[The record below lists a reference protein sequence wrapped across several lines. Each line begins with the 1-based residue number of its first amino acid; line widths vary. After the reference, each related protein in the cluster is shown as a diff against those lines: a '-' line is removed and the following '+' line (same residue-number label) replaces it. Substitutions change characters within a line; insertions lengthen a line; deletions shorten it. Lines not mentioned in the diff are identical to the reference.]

1 MRAPIRVRRMAA
13 SASRARRTARLA
25 GLCFRMHPAEPPR
38 SSAAWSSVP
47 VIPDAGSRPGSLVR
61 VGAPSAAEELSRGN
75 FHIGLSLAPPVD
87 SFMGRSACGHTNT
100 KARRVTPSPEGPPM
114 LPNTFARRIVLRG
127 EADRFTLRA
136 RSLLS
141 IVAGVA
147 AGVSL
152 ACGGESLGSGAGDAG
167 AKPSSSGGS
176 QGSSGSE
183 GGQGSS
189 GGSSSGSESPPST
202 LDASTLPTDPSCPSA
217 PPSNAS
223 ACSNEAL
230 QCEYGTDEN
239 LQCDTFARCENQVW
253 VVTIPPGAGATC
265 PTPQPGASGCPSAP
279 PAMGTTCS
287 AGASCAYP
295 PGLCACTAPSPYQS
309 GYEWACEQPGT
320 DCPQPRPGAGSACSA
335 MGLICQYG
343 VCDSSDAPEV
353 FTCMGEEW
361 VVSPGTCGD

>member
-1 MRAPIRVRRMAA
+1 MPPSRSTPAPTCRCGRMPRCRTTQAPTNASLTARFASQDRAPGANLDPRSHAGQVPDSCAARPFRQTARTAERTMRAPIRVRRMAA

-176 QGSSGSE
+176 RDRAAAKG
-183 GGQGSS
+183 
-189 GGSSSGSESPPST
+189 
-202 LDASTLPTDPSCPSA
+202 DRDRAA
-217 PPSNAS
+217 VH
-223 ACSNEAL
+223 
-230 QCEYGTDEN
+230 
-239 LQCDTFARCENQVW
+239 R
-253 VVTIPPGAGATC
+253 
-265 PTPQPGASGCPSAP
+265 
-279 PAMGTTCS
+279 
-287 AGASCAYP
+287 AGASRLRPRSMRQRCP
-295 PGLCACTAPSPYQS
+295 PIPPVRARRPRMLQRAAMKRCSANTAPTKTCNATRSRAAKTKS
-309 GYEWACEQPGT
+309 GW
-320 DCPQPRPGAGSACSA
+320 
-335 MGLICQYG
+335 
-343 VCDSSDAPEV
+343 
-353 FTCMGEEW
+353 
-361 VVSPGTCGD
+361 